1 MDHSKD
7 WLAANHEPLPMSP
20 VLESP
25 PSVPSS
31 VLEAQVVTT
40 DDCGVIDLAG
50 IGIVPKAG
58 ATFSVQVEDGIG
70 LSDAMA

>member
-7 WLAANHEPLPMSP
+7 WLPPIHEPLPMPP

-50 IGIVPKAG
+50 ICIVPQDG
-58 ATFSVQVEDGIG
+58 ATFSVLVEDGIG